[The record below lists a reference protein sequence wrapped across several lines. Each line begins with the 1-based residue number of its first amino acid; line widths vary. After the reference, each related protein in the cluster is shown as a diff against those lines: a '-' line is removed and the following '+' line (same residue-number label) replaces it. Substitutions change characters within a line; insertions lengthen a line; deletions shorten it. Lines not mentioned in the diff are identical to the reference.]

1 MGVVKTYHS
10 YILEEQSSLSYNDV
24 DSPKSVIDKVIST
37 ILTKNP
43 ALVADVSSSKVSR
56 DVLENEIVRVID
68 ELGHLSS
75 RDKIINL
82 VLNHMF
88 GYGVLQDYIEDETI
102 TDIDGT
108 RYDFFTIKRNGK
120 KVLSDIKFQ
129 SEEEF
134 DRFCRLLI
142 IRCGGIINENDSHC
156 RVADE
161 NYKLRIN
168 VSIAPR
174 NISGVSLNIR
184 KHRQRPYNM
193 EDLRK
198 MGMLDDKSYGLIE
211 DMIND
216 GKRVIFCGKG
226 AAGKT
231 TLLRAFLN
239 KLPLESRILVCESDP
254 EIYPDSK
261 NIIVQRI
268 KKKTYGGKEVTLND
282 LMKDG
287 LTMSLDGYCI
297 GEIVGKEA
305 WEFIKAG
312 YTDHSIYGTIHSI
325 GAKDTI
331 NRLMMLMEENLMS
344 YKEKTL
350 KEIISRSVDC
360 IVYLKNFKVMEI
372 CQLDGFDEEREQVI
386 INQLYDSSMEEVT

>member
-10 YILEEQSSLSYNDV
+10 YILEEQSSLSYSDV

-88 GYGVLQDYIEDETI
+88 GYGVLQDYIEDESI

-193 EDLRK
+193 EDLKK

-386 INQLYDSSMEEVT
+386 IKQLYDSSVEEVT